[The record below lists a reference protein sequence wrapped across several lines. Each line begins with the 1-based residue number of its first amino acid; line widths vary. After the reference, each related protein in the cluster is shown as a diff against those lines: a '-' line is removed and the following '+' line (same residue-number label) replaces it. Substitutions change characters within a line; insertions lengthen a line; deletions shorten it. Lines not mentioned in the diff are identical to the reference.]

1 MHNPPHRLFFTASVC
16 GAEGEEKSGMLR
28 QFIEVIRLH
37 DKVFCVKSAKTTW
50 KGREK
55 STTEGKNLDN

>member
-1 MHNPPHRLFFTASVC
+1 
-16 GAEGEEKSGMLR
+16 MLR

-55 STTEGKNLDN
+55 STTEGKKLDN